1 MEVKKILT
9 KYNIKPRRRLGQNF
23 LVSQK
28 YLRKIVEYLPLT
40 PQDTVL
46 EIGAGVG
53 NLTELLLEKTSRV
66 IAVELDGVLTSV
78 LAELLGQNK
87 KLEILHR
94 DFLKVDIKNISASLK
109 IVGNP
114 PYYFASRLIEKL
126 ITDRAYFSCA
136 YLSLQ
141 REYVER
147 MLAVPGSKK
156 YGRLSV
162 FVQSFFEC
170 EELFKIPRSA
180 FYPPPDVDSVFIS
193 LIPKKNINIDSNI
206 LEAITRD
213 FFSKRRKKLS
223 SIIKNSK
230 LSIPSEMERM
240 LKNLDIDINHRPE
253 VIPVEKFHKMVEI
266 LKGKER

>member
-1 MEVKKILT
+1 MQVKKILA

-94 DFLKVDIKNISASLK
+94 DFLKVDIKNISTSLK

-114 PYYFASRLIEKL
+114 PYN
-126 ITDRAYFSCA
+126 
-136 YLSLQ
+136 
-141 REYVER
+141 
-147 MLAVPGSKK
+147 
-156 YGRLSV
+156 
-162 FVQSFFEC
+162 FVTQ
-170 EELFKIPRSA
+170 I
-180 FYPPPDVDSVFIS
+180 
-193 LIPKKNINIDSNI
+193 IN
-206 LEAITRD
+206 
-213 FFSKRRKKLS
+213 RR
-223 SIIKNSK
+223 
-230 LSIPSEMERM
+230 
-240 LKNLDIDINHRPE
+240 
-253 VIPVEKFHKMVEI
+253 
-266 LKGKER
+266 